1 MSAPTPVDVQ
11 PVAHMGPSVAEIAGR
26 VVNADPVAQAKIS
39 FGIHQ
44 KHVANT
50 PAADEKVDAPDAS
63 AAPAGNVIL
72 SGLALVKSVPSA
84 DTLVLVGAATADRPP
99 PEKTLILSGLV
110 VPKLGRKKGAV
121 DEPFAWEAKEYLRRL
136 VIGKRVKFAVTYTH
150 AESQR
155 DYGTAELEGVG
166 DLSENLV
173 KNGWARVKPAKEG
186 MKPKPELEPLIA
198 AQAEAEAA
206 HKGVH
211 AAKPAASAVRKVE
224 YLTTAEELREFFNA
238 NRGKALQGIVD
249 QVREGSS
256 LRIEVP
262 GKAHTIFMVH
272 LAGAQAPR
280 IPLGARTGAA
290 TSKDKPEEWAVEAQA
305 FTAARLL
312 NRDVTVTLFGCDKF
326 GNLFGTVSVTQG
338 DIAVALL
345 KHGLAKYIDW
355 SAALAPNKSDLA
367 VAEAAAKAQKL
378 RLWKKFTAPEPVEDV
393 RGKEFTGKVVQV
405 VNADVIV
412 VEDSAKKEH
421 RLSLASI
428 RAPRLPFRD
437 REGDLWSVEAKEWVR
452 KRLIG
457 KKVRVCIDYVRKPSA
472 DARDQDERVFASV
485 FQGKENIAEVIV
497 SLGFA
502 EVVKHRMDDERSA
515 HYESLQAAESKA
527 AAAKKGIHGS
537 KPASQP
543 MVDLSEK
550 VRVPA
555 KNPTEEQLRK
565 QRDHSMKTNQFF
577 SSVQRAG
584 KVKAVVEYVFN
595 GGRVKLFVPSMSHI
609 FTFMLA
615 GIRLPSGKGETPNP
629 LAAEVNE
636 FIRSK
641 IFQQDVEVE
650 VQSMEKG
657 ENFVGALFF
666 ERKNLAL
673 QLLERGY
680 AHVMRRE
687 AERSPYSAELISF
700 EQAAQKARVGI
711 WKDWDPDA
719 ERKKA
724 EERDRLRRE
733 QEKEEERSAAQEQ
746 QTAATVQITEL
757 FDPTN
762 FYFQDVKDANVA
774 KVRDALAAL
783 PSSSAAFT
791 PKRGDFC
798 LAQFDDG
805 TWCRAKVDKI
815 GLGGRYLVN
824 FIDYGNHA
832 EVTSVRP
839 VPEGVP
845 ALRVPPL
852 AKHATLSGIALSKDY
867 LDDAMALFAEQAWTA
882 HCTAHIDAVDR
893 ERGIAHVT
901 LTPVN
906 DPATGKPSEKAL
918 PSVNEVLLRHG
929 VVRVP
934 SRPARGL
941 RKVLDKL
948 KAAEAEAK
956 AQHAG
961 IWTYGDVSSDEDED
975 NPKRR

>member
-1 MSAPTPVDVQ
+1 
-11 PVAHMGPSVAEIAGR
+11 
-26 VVNADPVAQAKIS
+26 
-39 FGIHQ
+39 
-44 KHVANT
+44 
-50 PAADEKVDAPDAS
+50 
-63 AAPAGNVIL
+63 
-72 SGLALVKSVPSA
+72 
-84 DTLVLVGAATADRPP
+84 
-99 PEKTLILSGLV
+99 
-110 VPKLGRKKGAV
+110 
-121 DEPFAWEAKEYLRRL
+121 
-136 VIGKRVKFAVTYTH
+136 
-150 AESQR
+150 
-155 DYGTAELEGVG
+155 
-166 DLSENLV
+166 
-173 KNGWARVKPAKEG
+173 
-186 MKPKPELEPLIA
+186 
-198 AQAEAEAA
+198 
-206 HKGVH
+206 
-211 AAKPAASAVRKVE
+211 
-224 YLTTAEELREFFNA
+224 
-238 NRGKALQGIVD
+238 
-249 QVREGSS
+249 
-256 LRIEVP
+256 
-262 GKAHTIFMVH
+262 
-272 LAGAQAPR
+272 
-280 IPLGARTGAA
+280 
-290 TSKDKPEEWAVEAQA
+290 
-305 FTAARLL
+305 
-312 NRDVTVTLFGCDKF
+312 
-326 GNLFGTVSVTQG
+326 
-338 DIAVALL
+338 
-345 KHGLAKYIDW
+345 
-355 SAALAPNKSDLA
+355 
-367 VAEAAAKAQKL
+367 
-378 RLWKKFTAPEPVEDV
+378 
-393 RGKEFTGKVVQV
+393 
-405 VNADVIV
+405 
-412 VEDSAKKEH
+412 
-421 RLSLASI
+421 
-428 RAPRLPFRD
+428 
-437 REGDLWSVEAKEWVR
+437 
-452 KRLIG
+452 
-457 KKVRVCIDYVRKPSA
+457 
-472 DARDQDERVFASV
+472 
-485 FQGKENIAEVIV
+485 
-497 SLGFA
+497 
-502 EVVKHRMDDERSA
+502 
-515 HYESLQAAESKA
+515 
-527 AAAKKGIHGS
+527 
-537 KPASQP
+537 
-543 MVDLSEK
+543 
-550 VRVPA
+550 
-555 KNPTEEQLRK
+555 
-565 QRDHSMKTNQFF
+565 
-577 SSVQRAG
+577 
-584 KVKAVVEYVFN
+584 
-595 GGRVKLFVPSMSHI
+595 
-609 FTFMLA
+609 
-615 GIRLPSGKGETPNP
+615 
-629 LAAEVNE
+629 
-636 FIRSK
+636 
-641 IFQQDVEVE
+641 
-650 VQSMEKG
+650 
-657 ENFVGALFF
+657 
-666 ERKNLAL
+666 
-673 QLLERGY
+673 
-680 AHVMRRE
+680 MRRE

-791 PKRGDFC
+791 PKRGDCRRPALVILLWTGSHWLVTTVC